1 MADTKV
7 FVKNCTLLPSEGSS
21 LQEEQNIT
29 AGIVAVD
36 YFESI
41 ENPSIALLISFIDT
55 DQVVGRLGIQ
65 GGEYVELAVTSG
77 DEEIEFKITEND
89 HKLILNSV
97 RNVTTTHNS
106 QVATLE
112 FVSVETYVDQTA
124 RLNKKFTGNVSETV
138 KDILTKNK
146 KGIRTKKKLFGPKT
160 ETTDGGIKIEKD
172 RAVNSYSFVGN
183 LKHPFDTIQWLCPK
197 TQASKDS
204 FGFLFYETF
213 DGYNFRSIKSLLEQE
228 PIEYKQSNK
237 ALDTQATILDSNLDE
252 TNDVGINLK
261 TGMYANRTIFVDIEN
276 QTLKEVDFKIDD
288 LNIENRPKLGN
299 KLDEIPTRLML
310 KISDVGVSQKGSE
323 KKETQPASE
332 LDEYKNKSYIRN
344 NLLFSQSLS
353 ISIPLN
359 TNLRVG
365 LVIDVKLPLKQ
376 GTDGDEKVDSYGSDR
391 TNDSSGRYLIS
402 QLMHKMGGG
411 KSETQLKLIR
421 NVTTV

>member
-1 MADTKV
+1 MAESKL
-7 FVKNCTLLPSEGSS
+7 FVKKCVLVPDEGKESS
-21 LQEEQNIT
+21 LKEPQNIT
-29 AGIVAVD
+29 AGVTDIN
-36 YFESI
+36 YFESLLSPTI
-41 ENPSIALLISFIDT
+41 ELKVTFVDVDQLL
-55 DQVVGRLGIQ
+55 GRLGVT
-65 GGEYVELAVTSG
+65 GGEYIDLTILYG
-77 DEEIEFKITEND
+77 DGDQTEFKIRAED

-97 RNVTTTHNS
+97 RDLVTDFNK

-112 FVSVETYVDQTA
+112 FVSVEQFVNQTA
-124 RLNKKFTGNVSETV
+124 RVNQKYTGNITETV
-138 KDILTKNK
+138 KKLLKDPTAI
-146 KGIRTKKKLFGPKT
+146 GTKKNL
-160 ETTDGGIKIEKD
+160 ESDE
-172 RAVNSYSFVGN
+172 AANSYSFVGN
-183 LKHPFDTIQWLCPK
+183 LNHPFETVQWLCPK

-213 DGYNFRSIKSLLEQE
+213 DGYNFKSIKSLLEQD

-237 ALDTQATILDSNLDE
+237 ALDTQAMILDSNLDE
-252 TNDVGINLK
+252 TNDIGMNLK
-261 TGMYANRTIFVDIEN
+261 TGMYANRTIYIDIEN

-299 KLDEIPTRLML
+299 KLDETPTRLML

-421 NVTTV
+421 DVTTV

>member
-1 MADTKV
+1 M
-7 FVKNCTLLPSEGSS
+7 
-21 LQEEQNIT
+21 
-29 AGIVAVD
+29 
-36 YFESI
+36 
-41 ENPSIALLISFIDT
+41 
-55 DQVVGRLGIQ
+55 
-65 GGEYVELAVTSG
+65 
-77 DEEIEFKITEND
+77 
-89 HKLILNSV
+89 
-97 RNVTTTHNS
+97 
-106 QVATLE
+106 
-112 FVSVETYVDQTA
+112 
-124 RLNKKFTGNVSETV
+124 
-138 KDILTKNK
+138 
-146 KGIRTKKKLFGPKT
+146 
-160 ETTDGGIKIEKD
+160 
-172 RAVNSYSFVGN
+172 
-183 LKHPFDTIQWLCPK
+183 
-197 TQASKDS
+197 
-204 FGFLFYETF
+204 
-213 DGYNFRSIKSLLEQE
+213 LEQE

-288 LNIENRPKLGN
+288 LNIENSPKLGN

>member
-1 MADTKV
+1 MAESKL
-7 FVKNCTLLPSEGSS
+7 FVKKCVLVPDEGKQSS
-21 LQEEQNIT
+21 LKEPQNIT
-29 AGIVAVD
+29 AGVVNID
-36 YFESI
+36 YFESLLSPTI
-41 ENPSIALLISFIDT
+41 ELKVTFVDVDQLL
-55 DQVVGRLGIQ
+55 GRLGVT
-65 GGEYVELAVTSG
+65 GGEYIDLTILYG
-77 DEEIEFKITEND
+77 DGDQTKFEIRAED

-97 RNVTTTHNS
+97 RDLVTDFNK

-112 FVSVETYVDQTA
+112 FVSVEQYVNQTA
-124 RLNKKFTGNVSETV
+124 RVNQKYTGNITETV
-138 KDILTKNK
+138 KKLLKDPTAI
-146 KGIRTKKKLFGPKT
+146 GTKKNL
-160 ETTDGGIKIEKD
+160 ESDE
-172 RAVNSYSFVGN
+172 AANSYSFVGN
-183 LKHPFDTIQWLCPK
+183 LNHPFETVQWLCPK

-213 DGYNFRSIKSLLEQE
+213 DGYNFKSIKSLLEQDS
-228 PIEYKQSNK
+228 IEYKQSNT
-237 ALDTQATILDSNLDE
+237 ALDTEAMILDSNLNE
-252 TNDVGINLK
+252 TNDIGMNLK
-261 TGMYANRTIFVDIEN
+261 TGMYANRTIYIDIEN

-310 KISDVGVSQKGSE
+310 SVSDVGVSQKGSDR
-323 KKETQPASE
+323 KSRQPASE

-359 TNLRVG
+359 TNLRAG

-402 QLMHKMGGG
+402 ELRHLMAGG

-421 NVTTV
+421 DVTTV

>member
-1 MADTKV
+1 MAESKL
-7 FVKNCTLLPSEGSS
+7 FVKKCVLVPDEGGKSS
-21 LQEEQNIT
+21 LKEPQNIT
-29 AGIVAVD
+29 AGVTDIS
-36 YFESI
+36 YFEDITVPHI
-41 ENPSIALLISFIDT
+41 ELKVTFVDVDQLL
-55 DQVVGRLGIQ
+55 GRLGVT
-65 GGEYVELAVTSG
+65 GGEYIDLTVLYG
-77 DEEIEFKITEND
+77 DGDQTKFEIRAED
-89 HKLILNSV
+89 HKLILNCV
-97 RNVTTTHNS
+97 RDMVTDFNK

-112 FVSVETYVDQTA
+112 FVSVEDFVNQTA
-124 RLNKKFTGNVSETV
+124 RVNQKYTGNITETV
-138 KDILTKNK
+138 KKLLNDSTALGTDKN
-146 KGIRTKKKLFGPKT
+146 L
-160 ETTDGGIKIEKD
+160 ESDE
-172 RAVNSYSFVGN
+172 AANSYSFVGN
-183 LKHPFDTIQWLCPK
+183 LKHPIETIQWLCPK

-359 TNLRVG
+359 TNLRAG

-391 TNDSSGRYLIS
+391 TNDSSGKYLIS
-402 QLMHKMGGG
+402 ELRHIMAGG

-421 NVTTV
+421 DVTTV

>member
-1 MADTKV
+1 MAESKL
-7 FVKNCTLLPSEGSS
+7 FVKKCVLVPDEGGKSS
-21 LQEEQNIT
+21 LKEPQNIT
-29 AGIVAVD
+29 AGVTDIS
-36 YFESI
+36 YFEDITVPHI
-41 ENPSIALLISFIDT
+41 ELKVTFVDVDQLL
-55 DQVVGRLGIQ
+55 GRLGVT
-65 GGEYVELAVTSG
+65 GGEYIDLTVLYG
-77 DEEIEFKITEND
+77 DGDQTKFEIRAED
-89 HKLILNSV
+89 HKLILNCV
-97 RNVTTTHNS
+97 RDMVTDFNK

-112 FVSVETYVDQTA
+112 FVSVEDFVNQTA
-124 RLNKKFTGNVSETV
+124 RVNQKYTGNITETV
-138 KDILTKNK
+138 KKLLNDSTALGTDKN
-146 KGIRTKKKLFGPKT
+146 L
-160 ETTDGGIKIEKD
+160 ESDE
-172 RAVNSYSFVGN
+172 AANSYSFVGN
-183 LKHPFDTIQWLCPK
+183 LKHPIETIQWLCPK

-237 ALDTQATILDSNLDE
+237 ALDTQAMILDSNLDE
-252 TNDVGINLK
+252 TNDIGMNLK
-261 TGMYANRTIFVDIEN
+261 TGMYANRTIYVDIEN

-359 TNLRVG
+359 TNLRAG

-402 QLMHKMGGG
+402 ELRHIMAGG

-421 NVTTV
+421 DVTTV

>member
-1 MADTKV
+1 MAESKL
-7 FVKNCTLLPSEGSS
+7 FVKKCVLVPDEGKESS
-21 LQEEQNIT
+21 LKEPQNIT
-29 AGIVAVD
+29 AGVTDIN
-36 YFESI
+36 YFESLLSPTI
-41 ENPSIALLISFIDT
+41 ELKVTFVDVDQLL
-55 DQVVGRLGIQ
+55 GRLGVT
-65 GGEYVELAVTSG
+65 GGEYIDLTILYG
-77 DEEIEFKITEND
+77 DGDQTEFKIRAED

-97 RNVTTTHNS
+97 RDMVTDFNK

-112 FVSVETYVDQTA
+112 FVSVEQFVNQTA
-124 RLNKKFTGNVSETV
+124 RVNQKYTGNITETV
-138 KDILTKNK
+138 KKLLKDSTAI
-146 KGIRTKKKLFGPKT
+146 GTKKNL
-160 ETTDGGIKIEKD
+160 ESDE
-172 RAVNSYSFVGN
+172 AANSYSFVGN
-183 LKHPFDTIQWLCPK
+183 LNHPFETIQWLCPK

-213 DGYNFRSIKSLLEQE
+213 DGYNFKSIKSLLEQD
-228 PIEYKQSNK
+228 PIEYKQSNT
-237 ALDTQATILDSNLDE
+237 ALDTEAMILDSNLNE
-252 TNDVGINLK
+252 TNDIGMNLK
-261 TGMYANRTIFVDIEN
+261 TGMYANRTIYVDIES

-288 LNIENRPKLGN
+288 LNIEDRPKLGN

-359 TNLRVG
+359 TNLRAG

-391 TNDSSGRYLIS
+391 TNDSSGKYLIS
-402 QLMHKMGGG
+402 ELRHIMAGG

-421 NVTTV
+421 DVTTV

>member
-1 MADTKV
+1 MAESKL
-7 FVKNCTLLPSEGSS
+7 FVKKCVLIPDEGGKSS
-21 LQEEQNIT
+21 LKEPQNIT
-29 AGIVAVD
+29 AGIANIDYYESLLSPTIELKVTFVD
-36 YFESI
+36 VDQ
-41 ENPSIALLISFIDT
+41 LL
-55 DQVVGRLGIQ
+55 GRLGVT
-65 GGEYVELAVTSG
+65 GGEYIDLTILYG
-77 DEEIEFKITEND
+77 DGDQTEFKIRAED

-97 RNVTTTHNS
+97 RDLVTDFNK

-112 FVSVETYVDQTA
+112 FVSVEQFVNQTA
-124 RLNKKFTGNVSETV
+124 RVNQKYTGNITETV
-138 KDILTKNK
+138 KKLLKDSTAI
-146 KGIRTKKKLFGPKT
+146 GTKKNL
-160 ETTDGGIKIEKD
+160 ESDES
-172 RAVNSYSFVGN
+172 ANSYSFVGN
-183 LKHPFDTIQWLCPK
+183 LNHPFETIQWLCPK
-197 TQASKDS
+197 TQSSKDS

-237 ALDTQATILDSNLDE
+237 ALDTQAMILDSNLDE
-252 TNDVGINLK
+252 TNDIGMNLK
-261 TGMYANRTIFVDIEN
+261 SGMYANRTIYIDIES

-359 TNLRVG
+359 TNLRAG

-391 TNDSSGRYLIS
+391 TNHSSGRYLIS
-402 QLMHKMGGG
+402 ELRHIMAGG
-411 KSETQLKLIR
+411 KSETQLRLIR
-421 NVTTV
+421 DVTTV

>member
-1 MADTKV
+1 MAESKL
-7 FVKNCTLLPSEGSS
+7 FVKKCVLVPDEGGKSS
-21 LQEEQNIT
+21 LKEPQNIT
-29 AGIVAVD
+29 AGVTDIS
-36 YFESI
+36 YFEDITVPHI
-41 ENPSIALLISFIDT
+41 ELKVTFVDVDQLL
-55 DQVVGRLGIQ
+55 GRLGVT
-65 GGEYVELAVTSG
+65 GGEYIDLTVLYG
-77 DEEIEFKITEND
+77 DGDQTKFEIRAED
-89 HKLILNSV
+89 HKLILNCV
-97 RNVTTTHNS
+97 RDMVTDFNK

-112 FVSVETYVDQTA
+112 FVSVEDFVNQTA
-124 RLNKKFTGNVSETV
+124 RVNQKYTGNITETV
-138 KDILTKNK
+138 KKLLNDSTALGTDKN
-146 KGIRTKKKLFGPKT
+146 L
-160 ETTDGGIKIEKD
+160 ESDE
-172 RAVNSYSFVGN
+172 AANSYSFVGN
-183 LKHPFDTIQWLCPK
+183 LKHPIETIQWLCPK

>member
-1 MADTKV
+1 MAESKL
-7 FVKNCTLLPSEGSS
+7 FVKKCVLVPDEGGKSS
-21 LQEEQNIT
+21 LKEPQNIT
-29 AGIVAVD
+29 AGVTDIS
-36 YFESI
+36 YFEDITVPHI
-41 ENPSIALLISFIDT
+41 ELKVTFVDVDQLL
-55 DQVVGRLGIQ
+55 GRLGVT
-65 GGEYVELAVTSG
+65 GGEYIDLTVLYG
-77 DEEIEFKITEND
+77 DGDQTKFEIRAED
-89 HKLILNSV
+89 HKLILNCV
-97 RNVTTTHNS
+97 RDMVTDFNK

-112 FVSVETYVDQTA
+112 FVSVEDFVNQTA
-124 RLNKKFTGNVSETV
+124 RVNQKYTGNITETV
-138 KDILTKNK
+138 KKLLNDSTALGTDKN
-146 KGIRTKKKLFGPKT
+146 L
-160 ETTDGGIKIEKD
+160 ESDE
-172 RAVNSYSFVGN
+172 AANSYSFVGN
-183 LKHPFDTIQWLCPK
+183 LKHPIETIQWLCPK

-310 KISDVGVSQKGSE
+310 KISDVGVSQKGSD

>member
-1 MADTKV
+1 MAESKL
-7 FVKNCTLLPSEGSS
+7 FVKKCVLVPDEGGKSS
-21 LQEEQNIT
+21 LKEPQNIT
-29 AGIVAVD
+29 AGVTDIS
-36 YFESI
+36 YFEDITVPHI
-41 ENPSIALLISFIDT
+41 ELKVTFVDVDQLL
-55 DQVVGRLGIQ
+55 GRLGVT
-65 GGEYVELAVTSG
+65 GGEYIDLTVLYG
-77 DEEIEFKITEND
+77 DGDQTKFEIRAED
-89 HKLILNSV
+89 HKLILNCV
-97 RNVTTTHNS
+97 RDMVTDFNK

-112 FVSVETYVDQTA
+112 FVSVEDFVNQTA
-124 RLNKKFTGNVSETV
+124 RVNQKYTGNITETV
-138 KDILTKNK
+138 KKLLNDSTALGTDKN
-146 KGIRTKKKLFGPKT
+146 L
-160 ETTDGGIKIEKD
+160 ESDE
-172 RAVNSYSFVGN
+172 AANSYSFVGN
-183 LKHPFDTIQWLCPK
+183 LKHPIETIQWLCSK

-213 DGYNFRSIKSLLEQE
+213 DGYNFMSIKSLLEQE

>member
-1 MADTKV
+1 MAESKL
-7 FVKNCTLLPSEGSS
+7 FVKKCVLVPDEGGKSS
-21 LQEEQNIT
+21 LKEPQNIT
-29 AGIVAVD
+29 AGVTDIS
-36 YFESI
+36 YFEDITVPHI
-41 ENPSIALLISFIDT
+41 ELKVTFVDVDQLL
-55 DQVVGRLGIQ
+55 GRLGVT
-65 GGEYVELAVTSG
+65 GGEYIDLTVLYG
-77 DEEIEFKITEND
+77 DGDQTKFEIRAED
-89 HKLILNSV
+89 HKLILNCV
-97 RNVTTTHNS
+97 RDMVTDFNK

-112 FVSVETYVDQTA
+112 FVSVEDFVNQTA
-124 RLNKKFTGNVSETV
+124 RVNQKYTGNITETV
-138 KDILTKNK
+138 KKLLNDSTALGTDKN
-146 KGIRTKKKLFGPKT
+146 L
-160 ETTDGGIKIEKD
+160 ESDE
-172 RAVNSYSFVGN
+172 AANSYSFVGN
-183 LKHPFDTIQWLCPK
+183 LKHPIETIQWLCPK

-323 KKETQPASE
+323 KKEPQPASE

-359 TNLRVG
+359 TNLRAG

-391 TNDSSGRYLIS
+391 TNDSSGRYLIFELRH
-402 QLMHKMGGG
+402 LMAGG

>member
-1 MADTKV
+1 MAESKL
-7 FVKNCTLLPSEGSS
+7 FVKKCMLVPDEGGNSS
-21 LQEEQNIT
+21 LKEPQNIT
-29 AGIVAVD
+29 AGIANIDYYESLLSPTIELKVTFVD
-36 YFESI
+36 VDQ
-41 ENPSIALLISFIDT
+41 LL
-55 DQVVGRLGIQ
+55 GRLGVT
-65 GGEYVELAVTSG
+65 GGEYIDLTILYG
-77 DEEIEFKITEND
+77 DGDQTEFKIRAED

-97 RNVTTTHNS
+97 RDMVTDFNK

-112 FVSVETYVDQTA
+112 FVSVEQFVNQTA
-124 RLNKKFTGNVSETV
+124 RVNQKYTGNITETV
-138 KDILTKNK
+138 KKLLNDSTALGTDKN
-146 KGIRTKKKLFGPKT
+146 L
-160 ETTDGGIKIEKD
+160 ESDE
-172 RAVNSYSFVGN
+172 AANSYSFVGN
-183 LKHPFDTIQWLCPK
+183 LKHPIETIQWLCPK

-353 ISIPLN
+353 ISIRLN

-421 NVTTV
+421 DVTTV

>member
-1 MADTKV
+1 MAESKL
-7 FVKNCTLLPSEGSS
+7 FVKKCVLVPDEGKESS
-21 LQEEQNIT
+21 LKEPQNIT
-29 AGIVAVD
+29 AGVTDIN
-36 YFESI
+36 YFESLLSPTI
-41 ENPSIALLISFIDT
+41 ELKVTFVDVDQLL
-55 DQVVGRLGIQ
+55 GRLGVT
-65 GGEYVELAVTSG
+65 GGEYIDLTILYG
-77 DEEIEFKITEND
+77 DGDQTEFKIRAED

-97 RNVTTTHNS
+97 RDMVTDFNK

-112 FVSVETYVDQTA
+112 FISVEQFVNQTA
-124 RLNKKFTGNVSETV
+124 RVNQKYTGNITETV
-138 KDILTKNK
+138 KKLLKDPTAI
-146 KGIRTKKKLFGPKT
+146 GTKKNLDSD
-160 ETTDGGIKIEKD
+160 E
-172 RAVNSYSFVGN
+172 ASNSYSFVGN
-183 LKHPFDTIQWLCPK
+183 LNHPFETVQWLCPK

-213 DGYNFRSIKSLLEQE
+213 DGYNFKSIKSLLEQD

-237 ALDTQATILDSNLDE
+237 ALGTNLMILDSNLDE
-252 TNDVGINLK
+252 TNDIGMNLK
-261 TGMYANRTIFVDIEN
+261 TGMYANRTIYVDIES

-299 KLDEIPTRLML
+299 KLDETPTRLML
-310 KISDVGVSQKGSE
+310 KISDVGVSQKGSD

-359 TNLRVG
+359 TNLRAG

-402 QLMHKMGGG
+402 ELRHIMAGG

-421 NVTTV
+421 DVTTV

>member
-1 MADTKV
+1 MAESKL
-7 FVKNCTLLPSEGSS
+7 FVKKCVLVPDEGGKSS
-21 LQEEQNIT
+21 LKEPQNIT
-29 AGIVAVD
+29 AGVTDIS
-36 YFESI
+36 YFEDITVPHI
-41 ENPSIALLISFIDT
+41 ELKVTFVDVDQLL
-55 DQVVGRLGIQ
+55 GRLGVT
-65 GGEYVELAVTSG
+65 GGEYIDLTVLYG
-77 DEEIEFKITEND
+77 DGDQTKFEIRAED
-89 HKLILNSV
+89 HKLILNCV
-97 RNVTTTHNS
+97 RDMVTDFNK

-112 FVSVETYVDQTA
+112 FVSVEDFVNQTA
-124 RLNKKFTGNVSETV
+124 RVNQKYTGNITETV
-138 KDILTKNK
+138 KKLLNDSTALGTDKN
-146 KGIRTKKKLFGPKT
+146 L
-160 ETTDGGIKIEKD
+160 ESDE
-172 RAVNSYSFVGN
+172 AANSYSFVGN
-183 LKHPFDTIQWLCPK
+183 LKHPIETIQWLCPK

-421 NVTTV
+421 DVTTV

>member
-1 MADTKV
+1 MAESKL
-7 FVKNCTLLPSEGSS
+7 FVKKCVLLPDEGGKSS
-21 LQEEQNIT
+21 LKEPQNIT
-29 AGIVAVD
+29 AGIANIDYYESLLSPTIELKVTFVD
-36 YFESI
+36 VDQ
-41 ENPSIALLISFIDT
+41 LL
-55 DQVVGRLGIQ
+55 GRLGVT
-65 GGEYVELAVTSG
+65 GGEYIDLTILYG
-77 DEEIEFKITEND
+77 DGDQTKFEIRAED

-97 RNVTTTHNS
+97 RDMVTDFNK

-112 FVSVETYVDQTA
+112 FVSVEQFVNQTA
-124 RLNKKFTGNVSETV
+124 RVNQKYTGNITETV
-138 KDILTKNK
+138 KKLLKDPTAIGTNKN
-146 KGIRTKKKLFGPKT
+146 L
-160 ETTDGGIKIEKD
+160 ETDES
-172 RAVNSYSFVGN
+172 ANSYSFVGN
-183 LKHPFDTIQWLCPK
+183 LNHPFETVQWLCPK
-197 TQASKDS
+197 TQSSKDS

-213 DGYNFRSIKSLLEQE
+213 DGYNFKSIKSLLEQD

-237 ALDTQATILDSNLDE
+237 ALDTQAMILDSNLDE
-252 TNDVGINLK
+252 TNDIGMNLK
-261 TGMYANRTIFVDIEN
+261 SGMYANRTIYVDIEN

-299 KLDEIPTRLML
+299 KLDETPTRLML

-323 KKETQPASE
+323 RKNKQPMSE

-359 TNLRVG
+359 TNLRAG

-391 TNDSSGRYLIS
+391 TNDSSGKYLIS
-402 QLMHKMGGG
+402 ELRHIMAGG

-421 NVTTV
+421 DVTTV

>member
-1 MADTKV
+1 MAESKL
-7 FVKNCTLLPSEGSS
+7 FVKKCVLVPDEGGKSS
-21 LQEEQNIT
+21 LKEPQNIT
-29 AGIVAVD
+29 AGVTDIS
-36 YFESI
+36 YFEDITVPHI
-41 ENPSIALLISFIDT
+41 ELKVTFVDVDQLL
-55 DQVVGRLGIQ
+55 GRLGVT
-65 GGEYVELAVTSG
+65 GGEYIDLTVLYG
-77 DEEIEFKITEND
+77 DGDQTKFEIRAED
-89 HKLILNSV
+89 HKLILNCV
-97 RNVTTTHNS
+97 RDMVTDFNK

-112 FVSVETYVDQTA
+112 FVSVEDFVNQTA
-124 RLNKKFTGNVSETV
+124 RVNQKYTGNITETV
-138 KDILTKNK
+138 KKLLNDSTDLGTDKN
-146 KGIRTKKKLFGPKT
+146 L
-160 ETTDGGIKIEKD
+160 ESDE
-172 RAVNSYSFVGN
+172 AANSYSFVGN
-183 LKHPFDTIQWLCPK
+183 LKHPIETIQWLCPK

-237 ALDTQATILDSNLDE
+237 ALDTQATRLDSNLDE

-359 TNLRVG
+359 TNLRAG

>member
-1 MADTKV
+1 MAESKL
-7 FVKNCTLLPSEGSS
+7 FVKKCMLVPDEGGKSS
-21 LQEEQNIT
+21 LKEPQNIT
-29 AGIVAVD
+29 AGIANIDYYESLLSPTIELKVTFVD
-36 YFESI
+36 VDQ
-41 ENPSIALLISFIDT
+41 LL
-55 DQVVGRLGIQ
+55 GRLGVT
-65 GGEYVELAVTSG
+65 GGEYIDLTILYG
-77 DEEIEFKITEND
+77 DGDQTEFKIRAQD

-97 RNVTTTHNS
+97 RDMVTDFNK

-112 FVSVETYVDQTA
+112 FVSVEQFVNQTA
-124 RLNKKFTGNVSETV
+124 RVNQKYTGNVTETV
-138 KDILTKNK
+138 KKLLKDPTAI
-146 KGIRTKKKLFGPKT
+146 GTKKNL
-160 ETTDGGIKIEKD
+160 ESDES
-172 RAVNSYSFVGN
+172 ANSYSFVGN
-183 LKHPFDTIQWLCPK
+183 LNHPFETIQWLCPK

-213 DGYNFRSIKSLLEQE
+213 DGYNFKSIKSLLEQD

-237 ALDTQATILDSNLDE
+237 ALDTLAMILDSNLDE
-252 TNDVGINLK
+252 TNDIGMNLK
-261 TGMYANRTIFVDIEN
+261 TGMYANKTIYVDIES

-323 KKETQPASE
+323 RKDRQPVSE

-359 TNLRVG
+359 TNLRAG

-391 TNDSSGRYLIS
+391 TNDSSGKYLIS
-402 QLMHKMGGG
+402 ELRHIMAGG

-421 NVTTV
+421 DVTTV

>member
-1 MADTKV
+1 MAESKL
-7 FVKNCTLLPSEGSS
+7 FVKKCVLVPDEGGKSS
-21 LQEEQNIT
+21 LKEPQNIT
-29 AGIVAVD
+29 AGVTDIS
-36 YFESI
+36 YFEDITVPHI
-41 ENPSIALLISFIDT
+41 ELKVTFVDVDQLL
-55 DQVVGRLGIQ
+55 GRLGVT
-65 GGEYVELAVTSG
+65 GGEYIDLTVLYG
-77 DEEIEFKITEND
+77 DGDQTKFEIRAED
-89 HKLILNSV
+89 HKLILNCV
-97 RNVTTTHNS
+97 RDMVPDFNK

-112 FVSVETYVDQTA
+112 FVSVEDFVNQTA
-124 RLNKKFTGNVSETV
+124 RVNQKYTGNITETV
-138 KDILTKNK
+138 KKLLNDSTALGTDKN
-146 KGIRTKKKLFGPKT
+146 L
-160 ETTDGGIKIEKD
+160 ESDE
-172 RAVNSYSFVGN
+172 AANSYSFVGN
-183 LKHPFDTIQWLCPK
+183 LKHPIETIQWLCPK

-391 TNDSSGRYLIS
+391 TNDSSGKYLIS
-402 QLMHKMGGG
+402 ELRHIMGGG

-421 NVTTV
+421 DVTTV